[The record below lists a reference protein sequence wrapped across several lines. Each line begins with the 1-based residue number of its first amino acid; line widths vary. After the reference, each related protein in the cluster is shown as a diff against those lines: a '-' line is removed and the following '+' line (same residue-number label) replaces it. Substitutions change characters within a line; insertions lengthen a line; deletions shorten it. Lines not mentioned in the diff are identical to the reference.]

1 MAATYRIGVDV
12 GGTNLAAGILDSTGA
27 IIGRAGKPTDRSMTT
42 KTLASDIF
50 ELSET
55 LVRDLGADMS
65 SVGSIGV
72 CVPGTVNQDTG
83 ELEYANNLPNLC
95 GDLRAAIGENFGKI
109 PVYLENDAN
118 AAALGEY
125 TAQKRDGDFVMVTLG
140 TGVGG
145 GVIIAGK
152 LLTGVNFAA
161 AELGHMTI
169 RYDGVL
175 CSCGR
180 RGCFEMYGSAEAL
193 KAQAAE
199 HGMNA
204 PNAKTVFDAYR
215 AGEAVAV
222 EVVDQYITY
231 LAEGI
236 TNIINIFQPKTLCI
250 GGGVSKAD
258 DILLPKLREKVM
270 PMIYSREAEV
280 NTEIIAATL
289 YNDAGI
295 IGAANLYQIFE
306 A

>member
-12 GGTNLAAGILDSTGA
+12 GGTNLAAGLVDENGV
-27 IIGRAGKPTDRSMTT
+27 IIERAGKSTDRGMTT
-42 KTLASDIF
+42 QSLSSDIY
-50 ELSET
+50 ELAEMLCKKKGIDFSK
-55 LVRDLGADMS
+55 LKSL
-65 SVGSIGV
+65 GV
-72 CVPGTVNQDTG
+72 CVPGTVNQDSG

-95 GDLRAAIGENFGKI
+95 GDLRAAVKEKFGNI
-109 PVYLENDAN
+109 PVYMENDAN

-125 TAQKRDGDFVMVTLG
+125 TAQKRNGDFVMVTLG

-152 LLTGVNFAA
+152 LLVGVNFAA

-169 RYDGVL
+169 RYDGIP

-180 RGCFEMYGSAEAL
+180 KGCFEAYGSAEAL
-193 KAQAAE
+193 KAQAKAK
-199 HGMNA
+199 GMNA
-204 PNAKTVFDAYR
+204 PDAKSVFDAYR
-215 AGEAVAV
+215 KDDSVAK
-222 EVVDQYITY
+222 EVVSQYISY

-236 TNIINIFQPKTLCI
+236 ANIINIFQPKTLCI
-250 GGGVSKAD
+250 GGGVSRAD
-258 DILLPKLREKVM
+258 DILLPLLRNRVM
-270 PMIYSREAEV
+270 PLVYSREAKV

-306 A
+306 G